1 MSKGLALVRLLR
13 PKQWTKN
20 LLVFA
25 ALVFT
30 GSFDNEAALR
40 ASVLAFCALC
50 LASSA
55 VYALND
61 LLDADLDR
69 KHPKKRQRPVASGA
83 LTKPIAGLISAIC
96 AAVGLAIG
104 WRLGMPFL
112 MGVGVYLVLQVGYN
126 AWFKAIP
133 ILDVFIVAT
142 GFVIRA
148 VLGAIAIQVRISG
161 WLLFCTGAL
170 ALMLAFAKRRH
181 EFRDLGAD
189 RAGTRPSLGGY
200 TQAALDALVIFSAGA
215 AALSFG
221 VYSIES
227 ETARRH
233 PALILTLPCV
243 LYGVMRYLFLVFG
256 RDSGGEP
263 ETVLLTDPHIVLA
276 ILAFLGLAFYAMT
289 GAEVPFLPERAG

>member
-1 MSKGLALVRLLR
+1 VVLLAAVRLLR

-30 GSFDNEAALR
+30 GSWNDEGALR
-40 ASVLAFCALC
+40 ASLLAFFTLC

-61 LLDADLDR
+61 VLDAELDR
-69 KHPKKRQRPVASGA
+69 KHPKKRLRPVASGA
-83 LTKPIAGLISAIC
+83 IGKGTAAAIAALCALGAGALAWGLGWPF
-96 AAVGLAIG
+96 AAGIG
-104 WRLGMPFL
+104 FYWL
-112 MGVGVYLVLQVGYN
+112 LQVGYN

-133 ILDVFIVAT
+133 ILDVFVVAT
-142 GFVIRA
+142 GFVLRA
-148 VLGAIAIQVRISG
+148 VLGAVAIDVRISG

-181 EFRDLGAD
+181 EFRDRGED
-189 RAGTRPSLGGY
+189 RAGTRPSLSGY

-221 VYSIES
+221 VYAIES

-243 LYGVMRYLFLVFG
+243 LYGVMRYLYLVFG
-256 RDSGGEP
+256 RESGGEP

-276 ILAFLGLAFYAMT
+276 VVAFLGLALYAMT
-289 GAEVPFLPERAG
+289 GAEVPFLPGRSA

>member
-1 MSKGLALVRLLR
+1 MPLAVLRLLR

-30 GSFDNEAALR
+30 GGFGDESAIR
-40 ASVLAFCALC
+40 ASLLAFVALC

-61 LLDADLDR
+61 LLDVELDR
-69 KHPKKRQRPVASGA
+69 QHPKKRTRPIASGA
-83 LTKPIAGLISAIC
+83 LSKAGAAAISLAC
-96 AAVGLAIG
+96 AAASAVVSWL
-104 WRLGMPFL
+104 LGAPFL
-112 MGVGVYLVLQVGYN
+112 VGVGVYLLLQVGYN

-133 ILDVFIVAT
+133 ILDVFVVAT
-142 GFVIRA
+142 GFVLRA
-148 VLGAIAIQVRISG
+148 VLGAVAIQVRISG

-181 EFRDLGAD
+181 EFRDRGED
-189 RAGTRPSLGGY
+189 RGLTRPSLGGY
-200 TQAALDALVIFSAGA
+200 TQAALDALVVFSAGA

-221 VYSIES
+221 VYAIES

-243 LYGVMRYLFLVFG
+243 LYGVMRYLYLVFG

-263 ETVLLTDPHIVLA
+263 ESVLLSDPHIILA
-276 ILAFLGLAFYAMT
+276 LLAFLGLAVYAMT
-289 GAEVPFLPERAG
+289 GADIPFLPGSSS